1 MKDPGDCVGE
11 PKWKLDTPCLVIDE
25 DILDRNIKT
34 MQSFLG
40 SRGKQLRPHAKTH
53 KCSRIA
59 QKQVA
64 AGCVGVCVAKTS
76 EAEGLIGKGLR
87 GVLITSPVVTDRKIE
102 RLMACLS
109 LDPELMVVVDNP
121 SNARKLNEAA
131 NRMGLVLSILVD
143 LDPGNGRTGAAF
155 QEGLPLG
162 ELVQTLPSLRLKG
175 IQCYAGQVQH
185 IPSFEERREISL
197 GWLERAAEVF
207 RSFQDHGLPGEI
219 FTGSGT
225 GTHEIDCQ
233 VKELTDLQ
241 AGSYTLMDA
250 EYLSI
255 GSLQDPLRFERFSPA
270 LTLLTTVIS
279 SNHPGFF
286 TVDAGLKALYHHG
299 GTPSVLHPGGVG
311 LTYDWWGDEHGRI
324 NCPGPQR
331 KFELGEVLE
340 LVVSH
345 CDPTV
350 NLFDAFYVTRKDVVT
365 GVWPIDLRGKSQ

>member
-1 MKDPGDCVGE
+1 MKDPGDFVGE
-11 PKWKLDTPCLVIDE
+11 SKWKLDTPCLVVDE

-34 MQSFLG
+34 MQSFLV

-59 QKQVA
+59 RKQVS

-76 EAEGLIGKGLR
+76 EAEGLIGSGLK
-87 GVLITSPVVTDRKIE
+87 GVLITSPVVTDHKIE
-102 RLMACLS
+102 RLMACLRR
-109 LDPELMVVVDNP
+109 DPELMVVVDNP
-121 SNARKLNEAA
+121 SNARRLNEAA
-131 NRMGLVLSILVD
+131 DRAGLALSVLVD

-155 QEGLPLG
+155 EEGLALG
-162 ELVQTLPSLRLKG
+162 EWVRTLPSLRLRG

-185 IPSFEERREISL
+185 IPSFEARRQASL
-197 GWLERAAEVF
+197 GWLGRAAEVF

-241 AGSYTLMDA
+241 TGSYTLMDA
-250 EYLSI
+250 EYLGI
-255 GSLQDPLRFERFSPA
+255 GSSQNPIRFERFPPA

-279 SNHPGFF
+279 ANHPDFF

-299 GTPSVLHPGGVG
+299 GTPSVLRPEGLG
-311 LTYDWWGDEHGRI
+311 LTYDWWGDEHGRV
-324 NCPGPQR
+324 NCPDPHR
-331 KFELGEVLE
+331 KLEIGEVLE

-350 NLFDAFYVTRKDVVT
+350 NLFGEFYVTRKDLVT
-365 GVWPIDLRGKSQ
+365 DVWPIDLRGKSQ